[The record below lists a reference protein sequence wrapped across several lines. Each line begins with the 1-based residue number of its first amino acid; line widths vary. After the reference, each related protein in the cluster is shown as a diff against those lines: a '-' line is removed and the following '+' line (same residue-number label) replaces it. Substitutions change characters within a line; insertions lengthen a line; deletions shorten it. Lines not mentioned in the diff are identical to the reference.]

1 MGVVTGS
8 PDTPVRSSSV
18 ADAPESRATW
28 WVLGAIVVLGILV
41 RFTTLG
47 QQSFWYDEA
56 TTWGIVSHGLGHVL
70 STVPRTESTPPLYYV
85 LLWVWDRVFGTGE
98 VGLRS
103 FSALCSTLTIPVVF
117 LIGRRLV
124 SDRVGLVA
132 ALLTAV
138 NPFLFWYAQ
147 EARSYSLLLLL
158 SAVSLLAFVYAQE
171 APTPRR
177 LLLWG
182 LASALA
188 IAAHY
193 YAAVLIVAEAA
204 WLAVALAR
212 ARRLTWG
219 RVVSGLAPVVIVGGA
234 LLPLAIHQNDGRAG
248 YIATSE
254 GSLPYRVAEL
264 LKEDVIG
271 AGQPDKALLTVLGLL
286 LVAVSLIL
294 LARTPDRAARRAG
307 WMLLAVG
314 GGGVLIAIVAA
325 AVGTDYFD
333 TRNLIATWPALCVV
347 VATGLGATGLGATGL
362 GATRQEAT
370 RQGATRLGATRP
382 PRAGMLATAGLVVL
396 SLVCV
401 WNIVSDV
408 QYQRPDWG
416 GAAGVIGAG
425 SAPRAI
431 VSGIQSQIPLEPYLR
446 DMRVYPAAGRAV
458 REVDVIWV
466 QRRYQWGPLSPI
478 SSVALPGFRLAE
490 VRRTRSYV
498 VERYLAPAPQ
508 VETPAT
514 LDRLYPPASPAL
526 SLVQQ
531 RS

>member
-1 MGVVTGS
+1 MGVATGS
-8 PDTPVRSSSV
+8 PDTPVRSRGLSG
-18 ADAPESRATW
+18 ATESPATW
-28 WVLGAIVVLGILV
+28 WALGAIVVLGILV
-41 RFTTLG
+41 RFTTLD

-85 LLWVWDRVFGTGE
+85 ALWVWDRVFGTGE

-103 FSALCSTLTIPVVF
+103 FSALCSTLTIPVMF

-124 SDRVGLVA
+124 SDRVGLLA

-158 SAVSLLAFVYAQE
+158 SAVSLLAFVDALE
-171 APTPRR
+171 TLSRRR

-212 ARRLTWG
+212 ADRLTF
-219 RVVSGLAPVVIVGGA
+219 RDAALGLAPVVIVGGA

-254 GSLPYRVAEL
+254 GSLPYRVAQL
-264 LKEDVIG
+264 AKEDVIG
-271 AGQPDKALLTVLGLL
+271 AGQPDKALLTVLGLA
-286 LVAVSLIL
+286 LVAVALVML
-294 LARTPDRAARRAG
+294 VRTSDRAARQAG
-307 WMLLAVG
+307 WTMLAVG
-314 GGGVLIAIVAA
+314 GGGVLIAIVVA

-333 TRNLIATWPALCVV
+333 TRNLIATWPALGIL
-347 VATGLGATGLGATGL
+347 VACGLGAGSW
-362 GATRQEAT
+362 
-370 RQGATRLGATRP
+370 
-382 PRAGMLATAGLVVL
+382 PRVGMLATAGVVVL

-401 WNIVSDV
+401 WNIVSNV
-408 QYQRPDWG
+408 LYQRPDWR
-416 GAAGVIGAG
+416 GAARVIGT
-425 SAPRAI
+425 SSVPRAI
-431 VSGIQSQIPLEPYLR
+431 VADIQSQIPLAPYLAGLH
-446 DMRVYPAAGRAV
+446 VYPAAGVAV

-466 QRRYQWGPLSPI
+466 QRKYQWGPLGPI
-478 SSVALPGFRLAE
+478 SPGTLPGFALVG
-490 VRRTRSYV
+490 VRRTQGYV
-498 VERYLAPAPQ
+498 VERYLAPAPHL
-508 VETPAT
+508 ESPAT
-514 LDRLYPPASPAL
+514 LNALYPLAPRAL

-531 RS
+531 PSRRQ

>member
-8 PDTPVRSSSV
+8 PDTPVRSSGV

-28 WVLGAIVVLGILV
+28 WALGAIVVLGILV
-41 RFTTLG
+41 RFTTLN
-47 QQSFWYDEA
+47 QQSFWFDEA

-85 LLWVWDRVFGTGE
+85 LLWGWDRVFGTGE
-98 VGLRS
+98 AGLRS

-124 SDRVGLVA
+124 SDRVGLIA

-158 SAVSLLAFVYAQE
+158 SAVSLLAFVYALE
-171 APTPRR
+171 ALTPRR

-182 LASALA
+182 LAGALA

-219 RVVSGLAPVVIVGGA
+219 RAVLGLAPVVIVGGA
-234 LLPLAIHQNDGRAG
+234 LLPLAVHQNDGRAG

-254 GSLPYRVAEL
+254 GSLPYRVAQL
-264 LKEDVIG
+264 VKEDIIG
-271 AGQPDKALLTVLGLL
+271 DGQPHKALLTVLGVL
-286 LVAVSLIL
+286 LVTVCVVL
-294 LARTPDRAARRAG
+294 LARAPDRAARRAG
-307 WMLLAVG
+307 LMMLAVG
-314 GGGVLIAIVAA
+314 GGGVLIAIIVA

-333 TRNLIATWPALCVV
+333 TRNLIATWPALCVL
-347 VATGLGATGLGATGL
+347 VATGLGAT
-362 GATRQEAT
+362 
-370 RQGATRLGATRP
+370 QGARSS
-382 PRAGMLATAGLVVL
+382 RAGMLATAGLVVL

-401 WNIVSDV
+401 WNIVSDAR
-408 QYQRPDWG
+408 YQRPDWR
-416 GAAGVIGAG
+416 GAAQAIGTS
-425 SAPRAI
+425 SASRAI
-431 VSGIQSQIPLEPYLR
+431 VSDLQSQVPLEPYLP
-446 DMRVYPAAGRAV
+446 DLHVYPASGEPV

-466 QRRYQWGPLSPI
+466 QGQPQLGPLGPI
-478 SSVALPGFRLAE
+478 SPVGLPGFRLAA
-490 VRRTRSYV
+490 VIHRSYYV
-498 VERYLAPAPQ
+498 VVRYVAATPR

-514 LDRLYPPASPAL
+514 LNRLYPLAPRAL

-531 RS
+531 HS